1 MLFFLVRDQELR
13 NAQLRCERQGQLY
26 IAAVRQGVGS
36 AIDALQTI
44 NHFFVTNGEVGRE
57 QFQVFTQPLLQR
69 YPYVEA
75 FGFQRVVERDQRAAF
90 EARMRSRDPHFAIA
104 DMVAGRRTVAGTK
117 ERYRVIE
124 YVAPMQGNEMLIGMD
139 TSAQRYLDDAVRR
152 ATDTG
157 LPAATGLV
165 RIFKDGDRQRSL
177 RILMA
182 LYRHGAAPASVA
194 ARRQAVVGYTG
205 MVLRTGDL
213 FAKILGAMGSASNTG
228 LNIRIYAAPFADEA
242 KLSFAQS
249 GSNGGDGGKVWPWL
263 QRPISF
269 VENFDLAG
277 ASWHIVV
284 APAPTPFFALHASAL
299 LVFLVACL
307 LTCAAAAYVQ
317 AVLSSR
323 QKINLLVAKRTDELA
338 LRTVQLKHVNDL
350 LIKDIERRNR
360 VERALLASEERA
372 RERAE
377 LSSDWYWEL
386 DERFR
391 FARRSGMTIGRF
403 GLPYWVTLG
412 ARPWE
417 LPVDLHASDW
427 PAQRAALE
435 AHQPFRNFEMR
446 VLVEGHGVQWCSISG
461 QPLFD
466 AAGVF
471 TGYHGT
477 GRNISA
483 RKLAEEELLHSRS
496 MLRQLA
502 DHQETVRED
511 ERKRIARD
519 IHDDLGQNLL
529 VLKIDVATLHA
540 RTGERHPKLN
550 QRVALVLEN
559 INAAVKSLKSIMN
572 DLRPAA
578 LDHGLHCAVEW
589 QLRQFERMSG
599 IACTLEAPDPPDFD
613 LNEAR
618 TLAVFRILQ
627 ESLSN
632 VLRHAEA
639 SEVRVALAC
648 DARGFTMRIRDNGK
662 GMEMGSGR
670 KADSFGLIGIKERSY
685 ALGGELTLES
695 GPGRGTLLR
704 LFIPARS

>member
-1 MLFFLVRDQELR
+1 
-13 NAQLRCERQGQLY
+13 
-26 IAAVRQGVGS
+26 
-36 AIDALQTI
+36 
-44 NHFFVTNGEVGRE
+44 
-57 QFQVFTQPLLQR
+57 
-69 YPYVEA
+69 
-75 FGFQRVVERDQRAAF
+75 
-90 EARMRSRDPHFAIA
+90 
-104 DMVAGRRTVAGTK
+104 
-117 ERYRVIE
+117 
-124 YVAPMQGNEMLIGMD
+124 
-139 TSAQRYLDDAVRR
+139 
-152 ATDTG
+152 
-157 LPAATGLV
+157 
-165 RIFKDGDRQRSL
+165 
-177 RILMA
+177 
-182 LYRHGAAPASVA
+182 
-194 ARRQAVVGYTG
+194 
-205 MVLRTGDL
+205 
-213 FAKILGAMGSASNTG
+213 
-228 LNIRIYAAPFADEA
+228 
-242 KLSFAQS
+242 
-249 GSNGGDGGKVWPWL
+249 
-263 QRPISF
+263 
-269 VENFDLAG
+269 
-277 ASWHIVV
+277 
-284 APAPTPFFALHASAL
+284 
-299 LVFLVACL
+299 
-307 LTCAAAAYVQ
+307 
-317 AVLSSR
+317 
-323 QKINLLVAKRTDELA
+323 
-338 LRTVQLKHVNDL
+338 LKHVNDL

-446 VLVEGHGVQWCSISG
+446 VLVEGHAVQWCSISG

-466 AAGVF
+466 AAGAF
-471 TGYHGT
+471 RGYHGT
-477 GRNISA
+477 GRDISA

-496 MLRQLA
+496 MLRKLA

-550 QRVALVLEN
+550 RRVALVLEN
-559 INAAVKSLKSIMN
+559 IDGAVKSLKSIMN

-578 LDHGLHCAVEW
+578 LDLGLHCAVEW
-589 QLRQFERMSG
+589 QLQQFERMSG
-599 IACTLEAPDPPDFD
+599 IACELEAPDPPDFN

-662 GMEMGSGR
+662 GMAPGSGR